1 MKLLS
6 PRLPTS
12 YVDTASKLAELTEV
26 LSETDSPIGLD
37 AERASGFRYSQAAY
51 LIQVAIQKTGI
62 FLIDPVEIKSSPEFL
77 AFGRILSEKSWIL
90 HAATQDIPCLLE
102 LGITT
107 SNLFDTELAA
117 KLCGMEKVGLS
128 SISEALLEL
137 ELAKEH
143 SASDWSIRPL
153 TEAMLNYAALDVDVL
168 HELWVAL
175 KGKLAEM
182 KREAWAEQEMQ
193 HLVGFRPKPPK
204 DEPWRSLPGVSKF
217 KDLRQ
222 LQIAAGLW
230 LARNEIAKAEDIA
243 PGRLIP
249 DRSIAAAAT
258 AAPKSKTELAALKD
272 FNGRASRTLLNK
284 WWQAISESA
293 ELEVTLR
300 VPLDPNHIPNHR
312 NWERKYPQ
320 AHKRYEQTRPKIL
333 SLAAELAI
341 PQEVLISPEI
351 IRRICFSP
359 ETDIGLQL
367 QTLGARGWQI
377 ELVEP
382 VLTESLVLAD

>member
-1 MKLLS
+1 M
-6 PRLPTS
+6 
-12 YVDTASKLAELTEV
+12 
-26 LSETDSPIGLD
+26 
-37 AERASGFRYSQAAY
+37 
-51 LIQVAIQKTGI
+51 
-62 FLIDPVEIKSSPEFL
+62 
-77 AFGRILSEKSWIL
+77 
-90 HAATQDIPCLLE
+90 E

-182 KREAWAEQEMQ
+182 NREAWAEQEMQ

-243 PGRLIP
+243 PRP
-249 DRSIAAAAT
+249 RS
-258 AAPKSKTELAALKD
+258 L
-272 FNGRASRTLLNK
+272 R
-284 WWQAISESA
+284 ISEQ
-293 ELEVTLR
+293 LT
-300 VPLDPNHIPNHR
+300 
-312 NWERKYPQ
+312 
-320 AHKRYEQTRPKIL
+320 PKI
-333 SLAAELAI
+333 
-341 PQEVLISPEI
+341 SP
-351 IRRICFSP
+351 
-359 ETDIGLQL
+359 
-367 QTLGARGWQI
+367 
-377 ELVEP
+377 
-382 VLTESLVLAD
+382 